1 MPWEEKAINHR
12 GLKGRE
18 SFCRSLAKKLSVQ
31 VLAAFQAAGLWGPV
45 GPGPRP
51 AASALGWG
59 LPARWAGRSFSFK

>member
-18 SFCRSLAKKLSVQ
+18 SFCRSLAELSVH

-45 GPGPRP
+45 DPGHRP
-51 AASALGWG
+51 SASALGWG
-59 LPARWAGRSFSFK
+59 LPARWAGSMK